1 LGNFTFQPSEGITL
15 GFIDKALEKAK
26 AARKKGETP
35 KPSADISEPV
45 SAAPFPLGE
54 VAAETLIIPS
64 EIHYNLTRT
73 LPVDPNNL
81 RRHRIIAGGWEAGSS
96 VVEGY
101 KVLRTHFLHHTA
113 KEGQNTLMITGAF
126 PGEGKTVTA
135 INLGI
140 ILSHE
145 INHTVLLV
153 DADLRSPTVTRYFG
167 LGDQPGIV
175 DYLTTGVPIQELLIH
190 PQGIPK
196 LVVLPAG
203 RAVPQAAELLNSP
216 VMRDLVQELKHFYPN
231 RYVIFDLP
239 PILVYADALAFA
251 PLMDGILVVVEA
263 HKTPKESIQQ
273 CQEMLQKFKLLGFVL
288 NKVEETAIPDYLG
301 YYYPRTKLPQEGKKR
316 AWFPLFK

>member
-1 LGNFTFQPSEGITL
+1 L

-26 AARKKGETP
+26 AARKKGEPP
-35 KPSADISEPV
+35 KPPAAISEP
-45 SAAPFPLGE
+45 AGAPPFPLGE
-54 VAAETLIIPS
+54 MAAEPLIIPP
-64 EIHYNLTRT
+64 EIHYHITRT
-73 LPVDPNNL
+73 LPVNMDNL
-81 RRHRIIAGGWEAGSS
+81 RRNRIIGGGWEAGSS
-96 VVEGY
+96 LGEGY
-101 KVLRTHFLHHTA
+101 KVLRTHLLHHTA
-113 KEGQNTLMITGAF
+113 QEGRNTLMITSPL

-135 INLGI
+135 INLAI
-140 ILSHE
+140 TLSHE

-153 DADLRSPTVTRYFG
+153 DADLRSPCITRYFG

-175 DYLTTGVPIQELLIH
+175 DYLIGGVPIPELLIH
-190 PQGIPK
+190 PQGISK

-203 RAVPQAAELLNSP
+203 RADPQAAELLNYP

-239 PILVYADALAFA
+239 PLLIYADALAFA

-263 HKTPKESIQQ
+263 HKTPKESIQR

-288 NKVEETAIPDYLG
+288 NKVEETAIPEYLS
-301 YYYPRTKLPQEGKKR
+301 YYYPKKGPSKDGKKR

>member
-1 LGNFTFQPSEGITL
+1 M

-35 KPSADISEPV
+35 KTPADLSELTSAP
-45 SAAPFPLGE
+45 PFPLGE
-54 VAAETLIIPS
+54 LAPEPLLIPP
-64 EIHYNLTRT
+64 EIHYNTTRT
-73 LPVDPNNL
+73 LPVDLDNL
-81 RRHRIIAGGWEAGSS
+81 RRNRIIAGRWEAESS

-101 KVLRTHFLHHTA
+101 KVLRTHLLQHTA
-113 KEGQNTLMITGAF
+113 AEGRNTLMITGAF

-135 INLGI
+135 INLAI
-140 ILSHE
+140 TLSHE

-153 DADLRSPTVTRYFG
+153 DADLRSPTVTRYLG

-175 DYLTTGVPIQELLIH
+175 DYLTAGVPIPELLIH
-190 PQGIPK
+190 PQGISK

-239 PILVYADALAFA
+239 PMLVYADALAFA
-251 PLMDGILVVVEA
+251 PMMDGILVVVEA
-263 HKTPKESIQQ
+263 RKTPKESIQR
-273 CQEMLQKFKLLGFVL
+273 CQEMLKKFKLLGFVL
-288 NKVEETAIPDYLG
+288 NKVEETSIPDYPSH
-301 YYYPRTKLPQEGKKR
+301 YYYPKTKLPEDGKKR

>member
-1 LGNFTFQPSEGITL
+1 M

-26 AARKKGETP
+26 ATRKKGETP
-35 KPSADISEPV
+35 KPPATISEP
-45 SAAPFPLGE
+45 AAASPFPLGE
-54 VAAETLIIPS
+54 MAAEPLIIPP

-73 LPVDPNNL
+73 LPVNLDNL
-81 RRHRIIAGGWEAGSS
+81 RRNRIIAGGWETGSS
-96 VVEGY
+96 VLEGY
-101 KVLRTHFLHHTA
+101 KVLRTHLLHHTTT
-113 KEGQNTLMITGAF
+113 EGRNTLMITGAF

-135 INLGI
+135 INLAI

-153 DADLRSPTVTRYFG
+153 DADLHSPAITRYFG

-175 DYLTTGVPIQELLIH
+175 DYLTAGVPIQELLIH
-190 PQGIPK
+190 PQGISK

-239 PILVYADALAFA
+239 PMLVYADALAFA

-263 HKTPKESIQQ
+263 HKTPKESIQR

-288 NKVEETAIPDYLG
+288 NKVEETAIPEYLS
-301 YYYPRTKLPQEGKKR
+301 YYYPKKGSSKDGKKK